1 MKARANRNRT
11 PWGLLAAALAA
22 RLLSLAAVFRQGR
35 VFYFDTDDYYHL
47 RRIMAAAANFPRLPS
62 FDPYL
67 GFPSGFRVNWPP
79 LYDLIVGWTTRIAA
93 GPSPSLHAAQTAAAL
108 APPLA
113 GVATLWLFY
122 KVARRLCGRRAAL
135 AALAVAAVLPLLV
148 FYTMAGRPDH
158 HCFENFWFAAVLLG
172 VLNLLDAGGEKER
185 AWTAVAIAASAAAGV
200 MFWIGSELLVAVL
213 LAFATWELTFAARR
227 EKPAPRAMFW
237 LGAALLLQGALLLP
251 FGAASAWGRSG
262 AVVFDAPS
270 LFQPVLAAAAGFWV
284 LGLYW
289 RRAEGLGARAASALA
304 AAAAAGLWLAARGAA
319 SVRLY
324 LAGQV
329 PVFRFAPEMQ
339 PLLAPFGR
347 WGASYAHANFGWAFW
362 TLPPLAWMFARAARR
377 SPARRLAVVWTAA
390 CAAPALWQS
399 RYAYELSLPAA
410 LLLGWGAVRAARRWN
425 RAVAA
430 AALLILLLPA
440 LKNLAELPLSPPAET
455 TTGEDLLDAC
465 DWLRERTPPTR
476 SLWRDE
482 GQPEYGVYALHD
494 VGDEVA
500 AIAQRPA
507 AAGNM
512 HYLRAEIEESIA
524 FFLMQDAGQAYD
536 FLRRRRFRYV
546 LLNDLVHNQTL
557 SLDDRLYRWDGA
569 ILRANDGVPPP
580 PFWSLVYSRL
590 YVLDGSLTALDGA
603 LIAPVEHF
611 RLVYESPNRVSDV
624 SRDKIFEVVPGTR
637 LAGACRVGAVQAS
650 VPVVTNQGRS
660 FVYRTLARCATG
672 RYEMTLPYPG
682 TYAVASGPRH
692 KNISV
697 TETETKSGAS
707 KALDLD

>member
-1 MKARANRNRT
+1 MKARLRRDRALG
-11 PWGLLAAALAA
+11 GLLAAGLAA
-22 RLLSLAAVFRQGR
+22 RLLSLRAVFRDGR
-35 VFYFDTDDYYHL
+35 VYYFDTDDYYHL
-47 RRIMAAAANFPRLPS
+47 RRIMTAAAHFPRLTS

-79 LYDLIVGWTTRIAA
+79 LYDLLIGCAMRAVA
-93 GPSPSLHAAQTAAAL
+93 GPRPSLYAAQTVAAL

-122 KVARRLCGRRAAL
+122 QVARRLCGRRAAL

-172 VLNLLDAGGEKER
+172 VLKLLDAREEKER
-185 AWTAVAIAASAAAGV
+185 AWRAALIAATSTAGV
-200 MFWIGSELLVAVL
+200 MFWIGSELVIVVL
-213 LAFATWELTFAARR
+213 LAFATWELTFTARR
-227 EKPAPRAMFW
+227 AASPRALFW
-237 LGAALLLQGALLLP
+237 LGAALLLEGALLLP
-251 FGAASAWGRSG
+251 LGAASAWGLSG

-270 LFQPVLAAAAGFWV
+270 LFQPALAAVAGFWV

-289 RRAEGLGARAASALA
+289 RRAEGFGARAASALA
-304 AAAAAGLWLAARGAA
+304 ASAAAGAWLAVRGAA

-329 PVFRFAPEMQ
+329 PVFRYAPEMQ
-339 PLLAPFGR
+339 PLLAPFGK
-347 WGASYAHANFGWAFW
+347 WGAAYAHANFGWAFW
-362 TLPPLAWMFARAARR
+362 ALPPLALLFARAARR
-377 SPARRLAVVWTAA
+377 SPARRLALVWTAA

-425 RAVAA
+425 RPAAA
-430 AALLILLLPA
+430 AALLILLFPA
-440 LKNLAELPLSPPAET
+440 LKNLAELPLTPPAET
-455 TTGEDLLDAC
+455 TTGADLLDAC

-476 SLWRDE
+476 SLWRGE
-482 GQPEYGVYALHD
+482 GEPEYGVYALHD

-500 AIAQRPA
+500 AIGQRPA

-512 HYLRAEIEESIA
+512 HYLRAEIEDSIA

-569 ILRANDGVPPP
+569 VLRLNDGVPPP
-580 PFWSLVYSRL
+580 PFWNLVYSRL
-590 YVLDGSLTALDGA
+590 YLLDGSLTALGGD
-603 LIAPVEHF
+603 LVAPVEHF
-611 RLVYESPNRVSDV
+611 RLVYESPSRVSGV
-624 SRDKIFEVVPGTR
+624 SRDKIFEVVPGAR
-637 LAGACRVGAVQAS
+637 LTGACRAGAVSAS
-650 VPVVTNQGRS
+650 VPVVTNQGRA
-660 FVYRTLARCATG
+660 FVYRALARCAAG
-672 RYEMTLPYPG
+672 HYEMTLPYPG
-682 TYAVASGPRH
+682 IYTVGSSPRP
-692 KNISV
+692 KSITV
-697 TETETKSGAS
+697 GEAEVESGAS
-707 KALDLD
+707 MPLGL